1 MRDPSMP
8 AKVTRCT
15 ISQEEA
21 EMKSWGLLTLA
32 GVVMAAAGV
41 ALPAEAGIGAV
52 IRFDLWYVHDAP
64 GIKSGVLLEATGDG
78 ALDLVL
84 AAGGGYAVLEGRGD
98 GTFEQLS
105 ITRSINSTGWGLHDV
120 NADGR
125 MDLYLSQEGEP
136 DVLINDG
143 DGTFTA
149 TEFGL
154 EGDGVVR
161 TALFAD
167 FDGDDAVDV
176 YLSTSAF
183 GQIHAWNRL
192 HPGLP
197 DGTFVAD
204 VIDSVLDPEVPGF
217 WHGYAD
223 GPVGCSGEWSAKQF
237 KGAIVRDFDGDG
249 KPDIVATAYAD
260 LGFQDP
266 DCERW
271 AQGWVEKQER
281 GIFFLHNVSET
292 GQIRFREVAETAIG
306 ADAHGA
312 TADDWN
318 PYQAT
323 PLDYD
328 RDGDLDL
335 FVGAVI
341 RGNRLTGTED
351 THAVRFFENVS
362 TPGRLRFVDRTN
374 EAGFAYINDPDPTTR
389 RERSLAA
396 AAPMDL
402 DNDGW
407 VDLVAINRRDADKTS
422 YGYVHVFRNLG
433 DGSFEEVSPQVHGM
447 ADGAGGRDLTY
458 GDLNGDGLL
467 DLVVMDGSVGG
478 YEGMNNTRVYLNRT
492 LTDNHWLQIEVHAND
507 AGSPAVGAQV
517 SIFNAASGQLLGYD
531 ELRTDFSYR
540 CKRPPVLH
548 FGLGDA
554 AAVVVV
560 VEHKGRRFRVE
571 TGAVDRTMVIDLTR
585 TVEEQ
590 AEAAEAREDADCS
603 SHGIVVHRDL
613 AYASIPGADPASLS
627 LDVYEPIRG
636 SDCPPAPVM
645 IYVHGGGWAKGDKS
659 AVHRKADAFTESG
672 YVFVST
678 NYRMTPHVEFPVH
691 VEDVARAVAWVVEH
705 VDDYG
710 GDPDRIFLMGHS
722 AGAHLVSL
730 VATDARYLEGV
741 GLGLDVLSGVISNDT
756 LAYDIAWLAAQ
767 QGGALQDVYAD
778 TFGQERT
785 FWAASSPRTHVAAGR
800 GIAPFL
806 ILYSGGASRLRAS
819 PQRAEAADAF
829 AHALREADVY
839 AEVVGAPEKT
849 HSEINREIG
858 EPEDAVTEAIFGF
871 LDHAEDAIPV
881 LACREVIPSMT
892 DPRLSNWDEPHYV
905 CAPEDPVLADGRLWV
920 FLPGTG
926 AKPSNYRLLTEHAA
940 KAGLH
945 AICLRY
951 PNDESVNLQI
961 CPFDP
966 DEGCHG
972 DVREEVV
979 NGIDA
984 SRHVEVDAAN
994 SIVGR
999 LTSLL
1004 AAMVLAHP
1012 DEGWERFVYPEG
1024 VVAWD
1029 RIVISGHSQGAGH
1042 AAYIAYQH
1050 AVDHVVLF
1058 AWVDVRRGQLAPWLV
1073 ERESATSPDNYYV
1086 FWHAE
1091 DTRVTRNADLLLA
1104 GLGLAPYRS
1113 SVVVDGNS
1121 PPYGGSH
1128 SLIATAPAPE
1138 GQLPHN
1144 AHVVDWALALDE
1156 HGEPAYADA
1165 WTHLITV
1172 RGTSVSPGSPPVTQ
1186 FRIAESVRLGSD
1198 GRSYI
1203 DPEFLDARNLVAF
1216 VDGGRRI
1223 WLAELNPETGEM
1235 IPEDGM
1241 GTLIAEGVTPLTV
1254 SMNGPEFGVDRYG
1267 WALYFTKPVDGLPQ
1281 PWSARLNGD
1290 GEILAEPIVSTG
1302 PTRLSIL
1309 ASKDHTADTTYL
1321 LYVYGGAWG
1330 EGLVTYLDASDP
1342 LSIER
1347 SIASTDTGARW
1358 IDGTSR
1364 FAFVYGDGPFVGQ
1377 VGVHDAQSGITR
1389 PVTRTPSEKSN
1400 PYGWH
1405 APEVEA
1411 LLMLAVS
1418 DDSSIEIWRE
1428 MEDGSWQAYAQ
1439 LGIPEESAYSIIG
1452 SPEPFVVGERSYISL
1467 VIKRDSGYA
1476 PAYVWALSVDG
1487 QLAIRC
1493 EDDQATAIRTD
1504 PEVYVSGSGAFLYYN
1519 LLRRDAAGVRFE
1531 LYRCPLPL
1539 E

>member
-1 MRDPSMP
+1 LTRYGGNREVTMKRRIMLP
-8 AKVTRCT
+8 A
-15 ISQEEA
+15 I
-21 EMKSWGLLTLA
+21 GLVIAAGAGWLLA
-32 GVVMAAAGV
+32 GTANDVF
-41 ALPAEAGIGAV
+41 
-52 IRFDLWYVHDAP
+52 IRFRLSDVYEAP
-64 GIKSGVLLEATGDG
+64 GVKSGVLLEATGDG
-78 ALDLVL
+78 VLDLVL
-84 AAGGGYAVLEGRGD
+84 AAGGAYAVLEGWGD
-98 GTFEQLS
+98 GPFEQLS
-105 ITRSINSTGWGLHDV
+105 ITPSSNSTGWGLHDF

-125 MDLYLSQEGEP
+125 MDLYLSQEEGP
-136 DVLINDG
+136 DVLINQG
-143 DGTFTA
+143 DGTLA
-149 TEFGL
+149 PMELGL
-154 EGDGVVR
+154 EGEGVVR

-167 FDGDDAVDV
+167 FDGDGADDA

-183 GQIHAWNRL
+183 NTRHAWNRL

-197 DGTFVAD
+197 DRTFAAN
-204 VIDSVLDPEVPGF
+204 VIDSILDPAIPEF
-217 WHGYAD
+217 WHAFAD
-223 GPVGCSGEWSAKQF
+223 GPAGCTGEWSSKQF

-260 LGFQDP
+260 RGFQDA

-271 AQGWVEKQER
+271 AQGWVEEQER
-281 GIFFLHNVSET
+281 GIFVFQNTST
-292 GQIRFREVAETAIG
+292 PGQIRFREVAKTAIG

-335 FVGAVI
+335 FVGAVL
-341 RGNRLTGTED
+341 RGNAVLGTED
-351 THAVRFFENVS
+351 TDAVRLFENVS
-362 TPGRLRFVDRTN
+362 VPGEIRFLDRT
-374 EAGFAYINDPDPTTR
+374 EQAGLGYINAPAPAER
-389 RERSLAA
+389 SERSLAA
-396 AAPMDL
+396 AAPIDL

-422 YGYVHVFRNLG
+422 YGYAHVFRNLG
-433 DGSFEEVSPQVHGM
+433 NGSFEEISPQAHGM

-467 DLVVMDGSVGG
+467 DVVVMDGNVGG
-478 YEGMNNTRVYLNRT
+478 YEGMDNTRVYLNRT
-492 LTDNHWLQIEVHAND
+492 VTDNHWLQIEVHAND
-507 AGSPAVGAQV
+507 AGSPAIGAKV
-517 SIFNAASGQLLGYD
+517 SILDSVSGQLLGHD

-560 VEHKGRRFRVE
+560 VEHEGRGFRVE
-571 TGAVDRTMVIDLTR
+571 TEAVDRTMVIDLTR

-590 AEAAEAREDADCS
+590 TEVADAREDADCS
-603 SHGIVVHRDL
+603 SHGMVVHRDL
-613 AYASIPGADPASLS
+613 AYASIPSADPDSLS
-627 LDVYEPIRG
+627 LDVYEPIREP
-636 SDCPPAPVM
+636 DCPAAPVM
-645 IYVHGGGWAKGDKS
+645 IYVHGGGWAKGDRS
-659 AVHRKADAFTESG
+659 AVHLKAEAFAESG

-678 NYRMTPHVEFPVH
+678 NYRMTPQVEFPVH
-691 VEDVARAVAWVVEH
+691 AEDVARAIAWVVEH
-705 VDDYG
+705 VDEYG
-710 GDPDRIFLMGHS
+710 GDPDRVFLMGHS

-741 GLGLDVLSGVISNDT
+741 GLGLNALSGVISNDT
-756 LAYDIAWLAAQ
+756 QAYDIAWLATQ
-767 QGGALQDVYAD
+767 QGGTLQDVYAA
-778 TFGQERT
+778 TFSEDPA
-785 FWAASSPRTHVAAGR
+785 FWAFASPTTHVAAGK

-806 ILYSGGASRLRAS
+806 ILYSGGMSQLRAS

-829 AHALREADVY
+829 AHALREAGVS
-839 AEVVGAPEKT
+839 AEVVGAPERT

-858 EPEDAVTEAIFGF
+858 EPGNAVTGVVFGF
-871 LDHAEDAIPV
+871 LDHAEDASPCI
-881 LACREVIPSMT
+881 ACREILPSST
-892 DPRLSNWDEPHYV
+892 DSRITDWDEPHYV
-905 CAPEDPVLADGRLWV
+905 CAPEDLAAADGRLWV

-926 AKPSNYRLLTEHAA
+926 AKPSDYRLLTEHAA

-961 CPFDP
+961 CPFDQ

-984 SRHVEVDAAN
+984 SRHVEVNAAN

-999 LTSLL
+999 LKSLL
-1004 AAMVLAHP
+1004 AALVLAHP
-1012 DEGWERFVYPEG
+1012 DEGWERFVDPEG
-1024 VVAWD
+1024 FVAWD

-1058 AWVDVRRGQLAPWLV
+1058 AWVDVRRGELAPWLV
-1073 ERESATSPDNYYV
+1073 EKTSATASDNYYV

-1091 DTRVTRNADLLLA
+1091 DARVTRNADLLLV

-1113 SVVVDGNS
+1113 SVIVDGNS
-1121 PPYGGSH
+1121 PPYSGSH
-1128 SLIATAPAPE
+1128 SLIATAAAPE

-1165 WTHLITV
+1165 WTYLITV
-1172 RGTSVSPGSPPVTQ
+1172 RGDSALPDSPPDPQV
-1186 FRIAESVRLGSD
+1186 RVAVSVQLGSD

-1203 DPEFLDARNLVAF
+1203 DPEFLDSLNLVTF
-1216 VDGGRRI
+1216 VDGDRRV
-1223 WLAELNPETGEM
+1223 WLAELDPETGEM
-1235 IPEDGM
+1235 IPEGGM
-1241 GTLIAEGVTPLTV
+1241 GTLIAEDVTPLSV
-1254 SMNGPEFGVDRYG
+1254 SMNGPEFGVDQYG
-1267 WALYFTKPVDGLPQ
+1267 WALYFTKAADGLPQ
-1281 PWSARLNGD
+1281 PWSARFSRE
-1290 GEILAEPIVSTG
+1290 GELVAEPIVSTG

-1321 LYVYGGAWG
+1321 LYAYGGDWG
-1330 EGLVTYLDASDP
+1330 EGLVTYLDASEP
-1342 LSIER
+1342 LSTER
-1347 SIASTDTGARW
+1347 SIPSTDTGARW

-1364 FAFVYGDGPFVGQ
+1364 FTFVYDDGPYVGQ
-1377 VGVHDAQSGITR
+1377 VGVHDAQRGITR
-1389 PVTRTPSEKSN
+1389 PVTHTPSEKSN
-1400 PYGWH
+1400 PYGWY
-1405 APEVEA
+1405 APEAEA
-1411 LLMLAVS
+1411 LMMLAVS
-1418 DDSSIEIWRE
+1418 DGSSIEVWRE
-1428 MEDGSWQAYAQ
+1428 TADGTWQAYAQ
-1439 LGIPEESAYSIIG
+1439 LRTPEGSAYSIIG

-1467 VIKRDSGYA
+1467 VIKSDSGYA
-1476 PAYVWALSVDG
+1476 PAEVWALSLDG
-1487 QLAIRC
+1487 QSAIRC

-1519 LLRRDAAGVRFE
+1519 LLRRDADGVRFE
-1531 LYRCPLPL
+1531 LYRCLLPL